1 MLSRMIPR
9 LLTWGGGGGEIEEL
23 LMVRE
28 NTMVLDEVDLVPMRR
43 TLVLLLFNLR
53 MFKVNQ
59 IFSSEIQSV
68 REVGRKV
75 DKAVR

>member
-1 MLSRMIPR
+1 
-9 LLTWGGGGGEIEEL
+9 
-23 LMVRE
+23 MVRE

-53 MFKVNQ
+53 KFKVNQ